1 MKRQYIRSDE
11 HLKRKREAS
20 KFTETDIAQR
30 SREAAPNGDSMAL
43 VFNRI
48 MKDPDVVLGK
58 KTRRGYQTIYFKGKD
73 IGWVNERGVGWID
86 DNSYDLL
93 AKNEG
98 PQHTWI
104 SSLKGAMDWRSHSDE
119 AEAAAEDEDEDEDEY
134 EDEDEE

>member
-11 HLKRKREAS
+11 HLKRKRESA
-20 KFTETDIAQR
+20 KFTEADIAR
-30 SREAAPNGDSMAL
+30 NARELDHNGDSMAR

-48 MKDPDVVLGK
+48 MKEPDVTLGK
-58 KTRRGYQTIYFKGKD
+58 KTRRGYQTIFFKGKD

-86 DNSYDLL
+86 DNAYDLL

-104 SSLKGAMDWRSHSDE
+104 SSLKDAMNRKSNPDE
-119 AEAAAEDEDEDEDEY
+119 AEDA
-134 EDEDEE
+134 DEE

>member
-11 HLKRKREAS
+11 RLKQKRAS
-20 KFTETDIAQR
+20 ATFTEGDIAR
-30 SREAAPNGDSMAL
+30 NSRDTAPNGDSMAR

-48 MKDPDVVLGK
+48 MKDPDVTLGK
-58 KTRRGYQTIYFKGKD
+58 KTRRGYQTIFFKGKD

-86 DNSYDLL
+86 DNAYDLL

-104 SSLKGAMDWRSHSDE
+104 SSLKEAMNRKSNSDE
-119 AEAAAEDEDEDEDEY
+119 AEDA
-134 EDEDEE
+134 DEE